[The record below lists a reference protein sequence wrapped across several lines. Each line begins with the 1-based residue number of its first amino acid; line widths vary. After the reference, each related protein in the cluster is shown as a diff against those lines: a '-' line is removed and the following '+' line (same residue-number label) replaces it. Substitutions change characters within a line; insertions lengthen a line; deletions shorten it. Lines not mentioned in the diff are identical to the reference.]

1 MTSSMDKRASS
12 HAWWAL
18 ALLTATYTF
27 SFVDRQIVNL
37 LVDPIRTDLE
47 LSDSQVSFLQGLAF
61 ALPYVLLSIPVGRIV
76 DRANRIRVLIIGI
89 LIWTISCMMCGT
101 ANSFWQLGI
110 ARMGIG
116 GGEASVTPASWSLLA
131 DYFPPEQRAL
141 PISIF
146 LMGPYL
152 GAGLSLLLGA
162 EVISWASGL
171 GQIELPIVGVIAP
184 WQLTFMLVALP
195 GVVIALLLPLL
206 KEPVR
211 QERLGTDAQAMTWKK
226 VGQYIWPRRQLF
238 GAYLLGS
245 PFLVLVL
252 YALQAWIPS
261 LLVRVHELD
270 IVQAGRYYGTIALI
284 AGSAGVLSG
293 PVFARWLSHRVNAER
308 APLIVIFISILVLI
322 PFVIAAGL
330 ATSLTAALIFIS
342 FASYWVTFPL
352 ALFATGLQNASPNEL
367 RGLMAGCYVLATN
380 LIGLALG
387 PSSVALVSDYVFQ
400 SDTAVGKSLAL
411 IAAIFLPLAALLVWR
426 GLRAMR
432 KIEAHEAS

>member
-1 MTSSMDKRASS
+1 
-12 HAWWAL
+12 
-18 ALLTATYTF
+18 
-27 SFVDRQIVNL
+27 
-37 LVDPIRTDLE
+37 
-47 LSDSQVSFLQGLAF
+47 
-61 ALPYVLLSIPVGRIV
+61 
-76 DRANRIRVLIIGI
+76 
-89 LIWTISCMMCGT
+89 
-101 ANSFWQLGI
+101 
-110 ARMGIG
+110 MGIG

-131 DYFPPEQRAL
+131 DYFPPEKRAL
-141 PISIF
+141 PVSIF

-211 QERLGTDAQAMTWKK
+211 QERLNSEPSAMTWTR
-226 VGQYIWPRRQLF
+226 VGQYVWPRRQLF

-252 YALQAWIPS
+252 YSLQAWIPS
-261 LLVRVHELD
+261 LLVRVHQLD
-270 IVQAGRYYGTIALI
+270 IVQAGRYYGAIALI

-293 PVFARWLSHRVNAER
+293 PIFARWLSTKVNAER
-308 APLIVIFISILVLI
+308 APLIAIFISILVLI

-330 ATSLTAALIFIS
+330 ASSLTSALIFIS
-342 FASYWVTFPL
+342 LASYWVTFPL
-352 ALFATGLQNASPNEL
+352 ALFAAGLQNASPNEL

-426 GLRAMR
+426 GLRAMN
-432 KIEAHEAS
+432 KMKAQEVS